1 MKYVKTVEYVFRKT
15 AGTLMKNKMGNT
27 TRAPTNKRGAYH
39 NKQSPGE
46 FLVLFQ

>member
-1 MKYVKTVEYVFRKT
+1 MKYIKTVKNGFRKT
-15 AGTLMKNKMGNT
+15 PETLMKNKMGNT
-27 TRAPTNKRGAYH
+27 TRAPTDKRGAYH

>member
-1 MKYVKTVEYVFRKT
+1 MKYVKTVECVFRKT

-27 TRAPTNKRGAYH
+27 TRALTNKRGAYH

-46 FLVLFQ
+46 

>member
-27 TRAPTNKRGAYH
+27 TRTPTHKRGIYY

>member
-1 MKYVKTVEYVFRKT
+1 MKYKKTEINGLRIT
-15 AGTLMKNKMGNT
+15 PETIMKNKRGNT
-27 TRAPTNKRGAYH
+27 TRAPTDQRGAYH